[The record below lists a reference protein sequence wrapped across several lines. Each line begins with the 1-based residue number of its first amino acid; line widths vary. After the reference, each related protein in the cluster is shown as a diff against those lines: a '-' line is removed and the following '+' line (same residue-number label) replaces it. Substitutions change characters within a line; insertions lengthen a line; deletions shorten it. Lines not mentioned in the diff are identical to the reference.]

1 MSTCRGVDVSA
12 YQSPQNWRE
21 HRTNGLV
28 FAFAKASEGEH
39 SRDARFSTHIR
50 GIQGAGLVAGAYHF
64 GWPNQDPRAE
74 AENYIAAARPYA
86 GAGFCHWLDLER
98 YSDGRNYRGKSAAQI
113 KVWVNTWLTLVRTAF
128 PHQRVGVYTSADD
141 LKAGHVPAGTPI
153 WYPAYP
159 WGPAAFTKAEA
170 AARPKP
176 SGWAPLIWQF
186 TSQPMDRSIAYMS
199 GAELRAWAAGETAQP
214 ARPKVSLAAVVYAAT
229 HKAADEKKHP
239 SGADDVA
246 HVQDALVANGRLKRG
261 AFVRGIFDEP
271 TKAAYSKEQL
281 AQGFKGTKPGGAA
294 DGTPGK
300 KSLTTLG
307 KRRGFTV
314 VA

>member
-28 FAFAKASEGEH
+28 FAFAKASEGMH
-39 SRDARFSTHIR
+39 GRDDRFATHIK
-50 GIQGAGLVAGAYHF
+50 GIQGAGLLAGAYHF

-74 AENYIAAARPYA
+74 ADNYIAAVRPYA

-98 YSDGRNYRGKSAAQI
+98 YSDGRNYKGKSAAQI
-113 KVWVNTWLTLVRTAF
+113 KIWVTAWLARVQTAF

-153 WYPAYP
+153 WYPEYP
-159 WGPAAFTKAEA
+159 WGPAAFSKAEA

-176 SGWAPLIWQF
+176 SGWAPLLWQF

-199 GAELRAWAAGETAQP
+199 AAELRAWASGESAQP
-214 ARPKVSLAAVVYAAT
+214 GRGVVSLAAVVYGAT
-229 HKAADEKKHP
+229 HSMADEKKHP
-239 SGADDVA
+239 SGADDIA
-246 HVQDALVANGRLKRG
+246 RVQDALVANGRLKKG
-261 AFVRGIFDEP
+261 SFARGIFDVP
-271 TKAAYSKEQL
+271 TKEGYAAEQR
-281 AQGFKGTKPGGAA
+281 AQHFTGAAA
-294 DGTPGK
+294 DGVPGK

-307 KRRGFTV
+307 KRHGWTV